1 MARDNTDI
9 TYRGN
14 RRLSGNF
21 GRVWLNNNLVFE
33 ISSFEAKITADRDD
47 VIIGI
52 SKDSKITSLTGE
64 GTITTKKVFTSGL
77 NDLLRQWQEG
87 HDPRVTIIAELA
99 DPDTVSSQKERV
111 RLENCWFNDLPIMNF
126 SKGEVI
132 EQELTFGFTPEDAKY
147 ENSISINNQNR
158 FK

>member
-1 MARDNTDI
+1 MARDNEDI
-9 TYRGN
+9 IFRGN
-14 RRLSGNF
+14 RRISGNF

-47 VIIGI
+47 VIIGV

-77 NDLLRQWQEG
+77 NELLTKWQAG
-87 HDPRVTIIAELA
+87 NDPRVTIIAELA
-99 DPDTVSSQKERV
+99 DPDAVLGQKERV
-111 RLENCWFNDLPIMNF
+111 RIENVWFNDLPLMNF

-132 EQELTFGFTPEDAKY
+132 EQELTFGFTPEDVKY
-147 ENSISINNQNR
+147 ENAITIYGQNR